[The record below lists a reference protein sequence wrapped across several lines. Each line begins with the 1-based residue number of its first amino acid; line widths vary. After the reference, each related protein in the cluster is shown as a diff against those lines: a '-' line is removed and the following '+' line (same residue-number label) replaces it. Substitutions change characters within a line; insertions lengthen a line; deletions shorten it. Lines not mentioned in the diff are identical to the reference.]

1 MNSFMI
7 GNSNI
12 DYKAV
17 NIKNIFVNTIH
28 KMDDIEQNYNYIF
41 HRLCYH
47 SKGRHSFII
56 LHQRAYE
63 LTLKLLEKTKPF
75 YT

>member
-1 MNSFMI
+1 
-7 GNSNI
+7 
-12 DYKAV
+12 
-17 NIKNIFVNTIH
+17 
-28 KMDDIEQNYNYIF
+28 MDDIEQNYNYIF